1 MRKSITFFAAAA
13 VLLCGCIKNG
23 PETEITDEPG
33 NVPDAPVKIPITL
46 STDIWTKATDNGYEN
61 GDKVGI
67 YTVNQVNGESGD
79 LANSG
84 NHLDNTRFTYD
95 SGKWNPDSPVYWL
108 DQTTAADFYCYYP
121 YTQSISDVT
130 AIPFDVKTDQSSIE
144 NYKASELLW
153 GKTLG
158 AEPSEDPVKITTKH
172 AMSNLVIF
180 VKPGKGYTEQTLAE
194 EDITVTITGVKTSA
208 KLNLATGQV
217 NAEGSSTDVTP
228 YKENGYWR
236 ALLVPQE
243 IIGTEI
249 IRVTVGANEYSLVQ
263 TISFQSNKQHKCTIT
278 VNKIGEGVN
287 IGISGWE
294 TDDTDFGGTL
304 E

>member
-1 MRKSITFFAAAA
+1 MRKSITFFVAAT

-158 AEPSEDPVKITTKH
+158 AEPSEDPVKI
-172 AMSNLVIF
+172 
-180 VKPGKGYTEQTLAE
+180 
-194 EDITVTITGVKTSA
+194 
-208 KLNLATGQV
+208 
-217 NAEGSSTDVTP
+217 
-228 YKENGYWR
+228 
-236 ALLVPQE
+236 
-243 IIGTEI
+243 
-249 IRVTVGANEYSLVQ
+249 SL
-263 TISFQSNKQHKCTIT
+263 
-278 VNKIGEGVN
+278 
-287 IGISGWE
+287 
-294 TDDTDFGGTL
+294 
-304 E
+304 